1 MDRSRFASVTRT
13 LTGTGTIVE
22 VSGEL
27 DAEAAPSLRRV
38 LITAIV
44 KGGLVEVDLSRLT
57 FADSHGLGALIDAKS
72 FADDYRVNMRV
83 TAVTP
88 AVQRLLQLTN
98 VPDLAG
104 EPIQHTA

>member
-1 MDRSRFASVTRT
+1 MFHYDVVGFHTEEWKNAFNGYALYEAGGMQMSDGRVRAFGRTTLPRSFPI
-13 LTGTGTIVE
+13 G
-22 VSGEL
+22 
-27 DAEAAPSLRRV
+27 
-38 LITAIV
+38 
-44 KGGLVEVDLSRLT
+44 
-57 FADSHGLGALIDAKS
+57 IDAKS